1 MRPDYEMLSHLS
13 LFSGIHTDNLQAM
26 LQCIGG
32 RFQTL
37 HKGEFPILARD
48 EVPYVDII
56 LKCNTAGQD
65 HIVHRRVSV
74 VR

>member
-48 EVPYVDII
+48 EVP
-56 LKCNTAGQD
+56 
-65 HIVHRRVSV
+65 
-74 VR
+74 